1 MSAIPNL
8 STLFSTRRIAAVI
21 ALTAAWC
28 ALWGSVSAANV
39 LSGVLVS
46 TVASFAGSN
55 ATGGL
60 RLVPLVRLLWVVS
73 IDLAVSTSVV
83 VREVLTPTDYTDEAI
98 IAVPIPVEA
107 RAHLLF
113 LYIAITVTPGTAVVA
128 GDDDASTIY
137 LHVLHD
143 DRRDDVV
150 EHVELLVSLVT
161 RAFPPAESARLSE
174 VAQ

>member
-1 MSAIPNL
+1 MTTVPDL
-8 STLFSTRRIAAVI
+8 STLFSVRRIAAVL

-39 LSGVLVS
+39 LSGLVVS
-46 TVASFAGSN
+46 SVASFAGSN
-55 ATGGL
+55 ATSGL
-60 RLVPLVRLLWVVS
+60 RIVPLLHLLWVVS
-73 IDLAVSTSVV
+73 VDLAVSTSVV

-107 RAHLLF
+107 RVHLLF

-128 GDDDASTIY
+128 GDDDASIIY

-161 RAFPPAESARLSE
+161 RAFPSTGGTQVSE
-174 VAQ
+174 AIQ